1 MQQRFSPER
10 GPQEPL
16 SFSPQDRPDGSFELP
31 DEIGRLTLQ
40 RQDSRNK
47 IVYSDWNLTFAREIC
62 AKRPDNSGRDEI
74 QVIFNLNQPIEWQVD
89 AGRETVKMLPGEVCV
104 FRNNDCQTSMHY
116 GSRVQFQFKS
126 LQLATG
132 YFEELLSQYFPAR
145 QIDECKALFLTH
157 VTKTAITQDMYRVL
171 SEIGG
176 AEKYQDFKSIFLD
189 AKMRELLALVL
200 YGISH
205 NRTELSPRWKGGI
218 PPAAKADFIRLEKL
232 RQNIQCRPEDD
243 YRAQDLAQRLSMSES
258 KLTRLFRALY
268 GTSLHHY
275 VQEKRLEKAA
285 SLLSTGSVNVSE
297 AALKSGYTNMS
308 HFSKEFQKKFGL
320 PPKQFGRQNPGKC

>member
-176 AEKYQDFKSIFLD
+176 AEKYQDFKSIFL
-189 AKMRELLALVL
+189 
-200 YGISH
+200 
-205 NRTELSPRWKGGI
+205 
-218 PPAAKADFIRLEKL
+218 AKADFIRLEKL